1 MTSIDDIKNA
11 LKPELQLLSKQLEDS
26 LMSSNKLMN
35 QVVEEYLRS
44 KGKMI
49 RPILVILTAKLLVT

>member
-44 KGKMI
+44 KGKMSH
-49 RPILVILTAKLLVT
+49 TCYSHGKAFW

>member
-44 KGKMI
+44 KGK
-49 RPILVILTAKLLVT
+49 